1 MALYARFARV
11 FGGDEKLREF
21 WFDMARD
28 EARHVG
34 ALELVSTV
42 LGFEDKLEQQ
52 SPVSLENATI
62 VRLRKLL
69 DQHGKGDQEPP
80 TLTHALA
87 IAVDIEETE
96 VEDLVGDM
104 LKALQGREEYERYL
118 RLLVHDMG
126 DLSFMIEQYT
136 HDPELLRRCDA
147 LVERHA
153 DALRNSRAG

>member
-11 FGGDEKLREF
+11 FAGDEKLREF

-62 VRLRKLL
+62 VRLRNLL
-69 DQHGKGDQEPP
+69 DQHGKGDPEPP
-80 TLTHALA
+80 SLTHALA